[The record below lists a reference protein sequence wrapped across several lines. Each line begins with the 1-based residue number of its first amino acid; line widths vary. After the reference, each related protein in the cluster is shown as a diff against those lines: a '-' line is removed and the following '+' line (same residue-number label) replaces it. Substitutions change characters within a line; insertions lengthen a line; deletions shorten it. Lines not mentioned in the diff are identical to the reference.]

1 MIEKNDGVITFTYGS
16 DDTFNDV
23 GLLSAYMTK
32 VLAKEKGASMDDL
45 AISEDERDV
54 YDVCVKQALPN
65 IYEVVVKITSGVEDA
80 FKSEDG
86 NIVFNIR
93 DNESYNSNVLTIV
106 DETLHTC
113 LKYGILAEFY
123 SVNTNADLQRIS
135 LAKYADSIA
144 QLKQRLFQLKKK
156 AISPLLY

>member
-123 SVNTNADLQRIS
+123 SVNPNADLQRIS

-156 AISPLLY
+156 AISPLPY